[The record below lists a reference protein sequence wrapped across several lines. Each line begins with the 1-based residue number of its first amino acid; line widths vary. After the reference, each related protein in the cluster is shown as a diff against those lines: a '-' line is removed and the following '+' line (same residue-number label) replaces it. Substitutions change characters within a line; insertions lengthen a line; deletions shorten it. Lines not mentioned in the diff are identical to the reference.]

1 MCGIFAYLNHNVK
14 RERSYILQVLFNG
27 LRRLEYRGY
36 DSAGISIDHSFSSH
50 SNLHHPLVFRQEGN
64 IESLVKSVYQEV
76 AETELKLEESFS
88 VHAGIAHT
96 RWATHG
102 EPAPRNSHPQS
113 LGPGNEFLVVHNG
126 VITNYEVL
134 KQTLVR
140 HGFTFESETDTEVI
154 PKLAKYVFDQA
165 NKEGDQTVTFS
176 QVVLE
181 VMRHLEGAYALIF
194 KSKHYPNE
202 LIACKRGSSLLLGV
216 KQPSEDLN
224 HGSTIHDDNFLSKNG
239 RPKELFLSSDANAV
253 VEHTKKVLVIE
264 DGEVVHLKDGGV
276 LILKFDKEKGE
287 HGGALSRVAS
297 IQRALSI
304 LEMEVEQINKG
315 KYEHYMQKEI
325 HEQPASLTT
334 TMRGRLIR
342 GGSCKAK
349 TVLLGGLKDHL
360 KTIRRSRRIVFIG
373 CGTSYNAALAA
384 RPILEELSGI
394 PVTMEIASDLL
405 DRQGPIYR
413 EDAVVFVNT
422 LQALEYALDNGAL
435 CVGITNTVGSIIA
448 RNTHCGVHINVGCEI
463 GVASTKAYTSQIVVM
478 AMVAL
483 AIGGVTMSNQARRE
497 AIIDGLFDMPN
508 KVSEVLKLD
517 EEMRDLAK
525 QLIAEQS
532 LLVFGRGYNYAT
544 ALEGALKVKE
554 VALMH
559 SEGILAGEMKHGP
572 LALVDENLPI
582 VVIANRD
589 ACFSGSCRVIEV
601 PQVEDCLQPVVNIVP
616 LQLLAYHLTV
626 LRGFNVDQ
634 PRNLAK
640 SVTTQ

>member
-1 MCGIFAYLNHNVK
+1 MILTRVLAMLLFA
-14 RERSYILQVLFNG
+14 
-27 LRRLEYRGY
+27 
-36 DSAGISIDHSFSSH
+36 
-50 SNLHHPLVFRQEGN
+50 
-64 IESLVKSVYQEV
+64 EV

-113 LGPGNEFLVVHNG
+113 SGPENEFLVVHNG

-194 KSKHYPNE
+194 KSKHYPDE
-202 LIACKRGSSLLLGV
+202 LIACKRGSPLLLGV
-216 KQPSEDLN
+216 KLRCASAGLIDFLMSCQQLSEDLN
-224 HGSTIHDDNFLSKNG
+224 HGSAIHDDNFLSKNG
-239 RPKELFLSSDANAV
+239 CPKELFLSSDANAV
-253 VEHTKKVLVIE
+253 IEHTKKVLVIE

-384 RPILEELSGI
+384 RPLLEELSGI

-413 EDAVVFVNT
+413 EDTAVFVSQSGETADT

-448 RNTHCGVHINVGCEI
+448 RNTHCGVHINAGYEI
-463 GVASTKAYTSQIVVM
+463 GVASTKYVM

-483 AIGGVTMSNQARRE
+483 AIGGDTMSNQARRE
-497 AIIDGLFDMPN
+497 AIIDGLFDLPN

-517 EEMRDLAK
+517 EEMRETAK
-525 QLIAEQS
+525 QLIVEQS

-589 ACFSGSCRVIEV
+589 ACFSKQQSVIQQLHARKGRLIVMCSKGDAKSVCSSGSCGVIEV
-601 PQVEDCLQPVVNIVP
+601 PQVEGCLQPVVNIVP

>member
-1 MCGIFAYLNHNVK
+1 MGDSELHCKFLKTCDLSAWLY
-14 RERSYILQVLFNG
+14 
-27 LRRLEYRGY
+27 LRRHG
-36 DSAGISIDHSFSSH
+36 D
-50 SNLHHPLVFRQEGN
+50 V
-64 IESLVKSVYQEV
+64 EV
-76 AETELKLEESFS
+76 DEKEINLEESFS
-88 VHAGIAHT
+88 IHAGIAHT

-102 EPAPRNSHPQS
+102 EPAPRNSHPQTS
-113 LGPGNEFLVVHNG
+113 GPGNEFLVVHNG
-126 VITNYEVL
+126 IITNYEVL
-134 KQTLVR
+134 KETLVR
-140 HGFTFESETDTEVI
+140 HGFTFESETDTEII
-154 PKLAKYVFDQA
+154 PKLAKYVFDKA
-165 NKEGDQTVTFS
+165 KEEADQTVTFS

-194 KSKHYPNE
+194 KSRHYPNE
-202 LIACKRGSSLLLGV
+202 LIACKRGSPLLLGV
-216 KQPSEDLN
+216 KELTEDVTN
-224 HGSTIHDDNFLSKNG
+224 GSAFHNDNFLSKKG
-239 RPKELFLSSDANAV
+239 HPKELFLSSDANAV

-264 DGEVVHLKDGGV
+264 DGEVVHLKDGAV
-276 LILKFDKEKGE
+276 SILKFDKDKGK

-297 IQRALSI
+297 VQRALSI

-325 HEQPASLTT
+325 HEQPESLTT

-342 GGSCKAK
+342 RGSCKSK
-349 TVLLGGLKDHL
+349 TVLLGGLKDHF
-360 KTIRRSRRIVFIG
+360 KTIRRSRRILFIG

-384 RPILEELSGI
+384 RPILEELSGL

-413 EDAVVFVNT
+413 EDTAVFVSQSGETADT
-422 LQALEYALDNGAL
+422 LQALDYALENGAL
-435 CVGITNTVGSIIA
+435 CVGITNTVGSAIA
-448 RNTHCGVHINVGCEI
+448 RNTHCGVHINAGCEI
-463 GVASTKAYTSQIVVM
+463 GVASTKAYTSQIVAM
-478 AMVAL
+478 AMLAL
-483 AIGGVTMSNQARRE
+483 AIGGDTISNQARRD
-497 AIIDGLFDMPN
+497 AIIDGLYDLPN
-508 KVSEVLKLD
+508 KVREVLKLD
-517 EEMRDLAK
+517 QEMKDLA
-525 QLIAEQS
+525 QLLIAEQS

-582 VVIANRD
+582 VVIATRD
-589 ACFSGSCRVIEV
+589 SCFSKQQSVIQQLHARKGRLIVMCSQGDAASVSLGGSCRVIEV
-601 PQVEDCLQPVVNIVP
+601 PLVEDCLQPVVNIVP

>member
-1 MCGIFAYLNHNVK
+1 MCGIFAYLNYNVN
-14 RERSYILQVLFNG
+14 RERRYILQVLFNG

-36 DSAGISIDHSFSSH
+36 DSAGISIDDYFSVSRNPNTPQP
-50 SNLHHPLVFRQEGN
+50 SSINSLSSSPLVFRQEGN

-76 AETELKLEESFS
+76 AATELNLEESFTT
-88 VHAGIAHT
+88 HAGIAHT

-102 EPAPRNSHPQS
+102 VPAPRNSHPQTS
-113 LGPGNEFLVVHNG
+113 GSGNDFLVVHNG

-134 KQTLVR
+134 KETLVR

-154 PKLAKYVFDQA
+154 PKLAKFVFDKA
-165 NKEGDQTVTFS
+165 NEEGDQTVAFN

-194 KSKHYPNE
+194 KSRHYPNE
-202 LIACKRGSSLLLGV
+202 LIACKRGSPLLLGV
-216 KQPSEDLN
+216 KELN
-224 HGSTIHDDNFLSKNG
+224 DDVCNGSAFHDAKFLSKNG
-239 RPKELFLSSDANAV
+239 NPKELFLSSDANAII
-253 VEHTKKVLVIE
+253 EHTKKVLVIE
-264 DGEVVHLKDGGV
+264 DGEVVHLKEGGV
-276 LILKFDKEKGE
+276 SILKFNNDKGRN
-287 HGGALSRVAS
+287 GDSLSARPAS
-297 IQRALSI
+297 VQRALSI

-315 KYEHYMQKEI
+315 KYKHYMQKEI
-325 HEQPASLTT
+325 HEQPESLTT
-334 TMRGRLIR
+334 TMRGRLLR

-384 RPILEELSGI
+384 RPILEELSGV

-413 EDAVVFVNT
+413 EDTAVFVSQSGETADT
-422 LQALEYALDNGAL
+422 LLALEYTLENGAL
-435 CVGITNTVGSIIA
+435 CVGITNTVGSVIA
-448 RNTHCGVHINVGCEI
+448 RNTHCGVHINAGCEI

-478 AMVAL
+478 AMLAL
-483 AIGGVTMSNQARRE
+483 AIGGDTISKQERRE
-497 AIIDGLFDMPN
+497 AIIDGLFDLPN
-508 KVSEVLKLD
+508 KIREVLKLD
-517 EEMRDLAK
+517 QEMKDLAK
-525 QLIAEQS
+525 LLIAEQS

-582 VVIANRD
+582 VVIATHD
-589 ACFSGSCRVIEV
+589 ACFRFVWLLFGRNYIILVH
-601 PQVEDCLQPVVNIVP
+601 QIVW
-616 LQLLAYHLTV
+616 H
-626 LRGFNVDQ
+626 
-634 PRNLAK
+634 
-640 SVTTQ
+640 